1 MDKISVCT
9 NYYNRLLAKQLEGIE
24 HIFSVNP
31 TICSPMDEV
40 CGLDGVVKA
49 AKAFAEH
56 LESMEIIGTFEKD
69 NQVVLEYL
77 FKLLGVAT
85 KGVSIFTLTSDWK
98 IERVN
103 LFYDS
108 HPFRVKREEI
118 IAQ

>member
-1 MDKISVCT
+1 VDKISVCT
-9 NYYNRLLAKQLEGIE
+9 NYYNRLLAKQLDGIE

-31 TICSPMDEV
+31 TISSPMDEV
-40 CGLDGVVKA
+40 CGLEGVVKA
-49 AKAFAEH
+49 AKAFSEH

-77 FKLLGVAT
+77 FKLFGVAT
-85 KGVSIFTLTSDWK
+85 KGVSIFTLTIDLK

-118 IAQ
+118 FG